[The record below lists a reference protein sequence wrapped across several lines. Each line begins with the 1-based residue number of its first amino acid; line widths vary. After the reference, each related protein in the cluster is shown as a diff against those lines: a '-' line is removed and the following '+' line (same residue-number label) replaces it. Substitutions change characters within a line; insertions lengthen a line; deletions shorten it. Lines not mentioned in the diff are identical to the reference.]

1 MTDSGR
7 HHAPEPFGS
16 GPRVRQDA
24 KIEDLLLAG
33 LDFYFSARY
42 EEAIYVWTRAL
53 FFDRGHTRARAY
65 IERARRALAE
75 RQRESEELVHSGA
88 DAFRRGD
95 VGQARTLLESAV
107 ERGGAHDDVEMLLSR
122 LDRLDQAPDRTRDRA
137 TGRVTRAARRT
148 WHETP
153 PRSRRVRKLAF
164 VGGVLV
170 LALAA
175 LVAAASWD
183 RLEAFLGLPAPPVAG
198 AVVVDDAFP
207 LPQPSA
213 SEIALER
220 AQTLYGDGRF
230 HEALRMLARVQP
242 SSTVRIE
249 ADALQSVIQRALIAG
264 VDESST
270 AVPPSRR

>member
-7 HHAPEPFGS
+7 HHASEPFGS

-24 KIEDLLLAG
+24 KIEDLLIAG

-213 SEIALER
+213 AEIALER